1 MSNKNIFFSVLIPL
15 YNKEKYIKKTLDSI
29 LNQTFSNFEI
39 IIINDGSTDK
49 SCEIIESIKDDRIRL
64 IHKKNGG
71 VSSARNRGIGEAKG
85 EFIAF
90 LDADDE
96 WLPNKLEKQYIL
108 HKKNPKLIWS
118 SSGYILIN
126 KNRKDKK
133 IIFHQEGVLT
143 DAIDAIVD
151 GLKIFTSTVIIK
163 REVFKNSRLL
173 FNEKAITSEDREVWY
188 KMACI
193 YPEMGYIQEVLS
205 IYTREVNDSL
215 TAITLKNKT
224 FDFLTIQDRIS
235 YELNSISN
243 NRKEKLIEYLDEF
256 NRRTIILLWSKTKS
270 FQDDIAYFE
279 PYIDNKLINRLVKW
293 QKLPIK
299 IKKAIAKSRE
309 FIV

>member
-1 MSNKNIFFSVLIPL
+1 
-15 YNKEKYIKKTLDSI
+15 
-29 LNQTFSNFEI
+29 
-39 IIINDGSTDK
+39 
-49 SCEIIESIKDDRIRL
+49 
-64 IHKKNGG
+64 
-71 VSSARNRGIGEAKG
+71 
-85 EFIAF
+85 
-90 LDADDE
+90 
-96 WLPNKLEKQYIL
+96 
-108 HKKNPKLIWS
+108 
-118 SSGYILIN
+118 
-126 KNRKDKK
+126 
-133 IIFHQEGVLT
+133 
-143 DAIDAIVD
+143 
-151 GLKIFTSTVIIK
+151 
-163 REVFKNSRLL
+163 
-173 FNEKAITSEDREVWY
+173 
-188 KMACI
+188 MACI

>member
-1 MSNKNIFFSVLIPL
+1 MSNENIFFSVVIPL
-15 YNKEKYIKKTLDSI
+15 YNKEKYIKKTLDSV
-29 LNQTFSNFEI
+29 LNQTYSNFEI
-39 IIINDGSTDK
+39 IVVDDGSTDK
-49 SCEIIESIKDDRIRL
+49 SCEIIESIKDDRIHL

-71 VSSARNRGIGEAKG
+71 VSSARNRGIQEAKG

-133 IIFHQEGVLT
+133 NIFHQEGVLT

-193 YPEMGYIQEVLS
+193 YPEMGYIKEILS

-215 TAITLKNKT
+215 TATTLKNKT
-224 FDFLTIQDRIS
+224 FDFLTIKDRIS
-235 YELNSISN
+235 YELNNILD